1 MSTIDASSVALSP
14 SSDSMSAFP
23 ANKLLESSPSSHRD
37 DNAFS
42 NAPADDHPAAAAAS
56 RPSLKKRWLA
66 REDSNRSI
74 MSVDTAST
82 ADSTSCG
89 ASVSSSSSSSSSSS
103 TAFTLGD
110 GDSVIHVCDQQ
121 PTSATNTGT
130 SSGSRGRRGS
140 VMDDGRPYDG
150 PSRPIKKRRHLVH
163 THSAPMQDREVLL
176 AQARL
181 QASSRIAA
189 SLQIARR
196 QSLPPSS
203 SSSAVARSRRALYT
217 HHAQDAAQ
225 LLAGVES
232 MRVSS
237 SSSPAHA
244 PSPSAPSSLENHG
257 NVPAAT
263 TSQQVPVLPAPAPPM
278 PSPALLNTTNTTTT
292 TAATTTTSAPI
303 VQSLATH
310 CELNRHTSHVLSSA
324 IDVLQASQS
333 LPFASNPI
341 APMPGLDAVVG
352 RRRMRL
358 DAVSAT
364 SRMWLAVEAG
374 IVLGQGGGGGAAI
387 RVPM

>member
-1 MSTIDASSVALSP
+1 
-14 SSDSMSAFP
+14 
-23 ANKLLESSPSSHRD
+23 
-37 DNAFS
+37 
-42 NAPADDHPAAAAAS
+42 
-56 RPSLKKRWLA
+56 
-66 REDSNRSI
+66 
-74 MSVDTAST
+74 
-82 ADSTSCG
+82 
-89 ASVSSSSSSSSSSS
+89 
-103 TAFTLGD
+103 
-110 GDSVIHVCDQQ
+110 
-121 PTSATNTGT
+121 
-130 SSGSRGRRGS
+130 
-140 VMDDGRPYDG
+140 MDDGRPYDG
-150 PSRPIKKRRHLVH
+150 PNRPIKKRRHHVH
-163 THSAPMQDREVLL
+163 THSAPMPNREALL

-203 SSSAVARSRRALYT
+203 SSAVARSRRALYT

-225 LLAGVES
+225 LLAGVEI

-237 SSSPAHA
+237 SSAPAHA
-244 PSPSAPSSLENHG
+244 PSPSVPSSLENHG

-263 TSQQVPVLPAPAPPM
+263 TLQQMPVLPAPAPPM
-278 PSPALLNTTNTTTT
+278 PSPALLTTTATTTT
-292 TAATTTTSAPI
+292 TTTTSAPI

-324 IDVLQASQS
+324 INVLQTSQS
-333 LPFASNPI
+333 LPFATNPI

-364 SRMWLAVEAG
+364 SRMRLAVEAG
-374 IVLGQGGGGGAAI
+374 IVLGQGGGGGAI